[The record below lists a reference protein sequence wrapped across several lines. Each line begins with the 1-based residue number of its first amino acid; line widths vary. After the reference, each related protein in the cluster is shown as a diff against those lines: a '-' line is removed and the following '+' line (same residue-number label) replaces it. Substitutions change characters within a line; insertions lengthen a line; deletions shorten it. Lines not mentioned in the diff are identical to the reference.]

1 MTSESI
7 KNKINQRLN
16 IDIKTNTRDR
26 KHVYARAIYYKLCRD
41 LTNMKLHE
49 IAKTVNRNHASVL
62 HGIKTVFPTLKEYK
76 DPIYKI
82 YVELTEKDRLPLQ
95 QKYDLLNHK
104 YLELCKYA
112 VSNKYKKLFDIIT
125 KIPEEEITNV
135 ECRVSAIVDILNK
148 KK

>member
-112 VSNKYKKLFDIIT
+112 VEFQRLLIYLTKRNKHCYIKKYLINQFFS
-125 KIPEEEITNV
+125 K
-135 ECRVSAIVDILNK
+135 
-148 KK
+148 